1 MQNIDTLNKL
11 AGGMLQPYI
20 DRQKKLQYAEGM
32 AQAAQGKSLIEIE
45 NDQPWY
51 TKLFGPDATT
61 QGAQA
66 FNMAAAMQ
74 DAQSQFMQAMPQL
87 REKSPDQVRQYIV
100 SKMGEVQPSGD
111 PYFDAMVQQGL
122 AEQLP
127 KMLSAHMGQYMQFT
141 QEQAY
146 NGFTNL
152 GASGGQALQDT
163 LKANNNLTPDVV
175 AQAHAD
181 YTNLLVK
188 PDNMTTEAYQRGLR
202 DTVLSNAQNGNWQAV
217 RAIKDMPAWQEMPT
231 QMRDNLE
238 VQIPRLEREWSL
250 QNPAARNLF
259 TSRADLQWSLM
270 SGATGH
276 DSSPEGHAWLD
287 AAMDTMEDSNRKLN
301 GDATAVYNNEQRAQ
315 MHKLLDQGNAK
326 KLGELRKLAMR
337 QANYDQAVGLAADAM
352 SNNNF
357 AKYENLPFPEGSREQ
372 AADTV
377 FQKATSPQY
386 ANQLDAQKNM
396 WDKLSAAAHYPSY
409 QSPALK
415 QILAQ
420 QLPALVSGNG
430 PATGDMQTALQYAA
444 NLYKGPGGAAAVQSY
459 VGTDAPK
466 VIQLLNSGVDIMDPE
481 QLTSQ
486 RTLLAR
492 GGAVVDT
499 AQDRV
504 AAMRRVR
511 DASPGWFA
519 RMMPWGGNEAL
530 TPYNLTDGNKQQLA
544 AHVAPII
551 AQYKAARHLSDDD
564 AANLALGQVMK
575 NSDFVPGAFI
585 LHNEVLGQT
594 SFAGAVNAKY
604 PGMGEQTT
612 SVYQNAVQYAIDQ
625 EIEKAGGVP
634 KDWTV
639 TSGENLG
646 NGYLKLFMTG
656 PNGALKHINIM
667 ADTVGRRIL
676 DTYGNKPEHHDPDV
690 GLSSKNAWGW
700 GY

>member
-1 MQNIDTLNKL
+1 
-11 AGGMLQPYI
+11 
-20 DRQKKLQYAEGM
+20 
-32 AQAAQGKSLIEIE
+32 
-45 NDQPWY
+45 
-51 TKLFGPDATT
+51 
-61 QGAQA
+61 
-66 FNMAAAMQ
+66 
-74 DAQSQFMQAMPQL
+74 
-87 REKSPDQVRQYIV
+87 
-100 SKMGEVQPSGD
+100 
-111 PYFDAMVQQGL
+111 
-122 AEQLP
+122 
-127 KMLSAHMGQYMQFT
+127 
-141 QEQAY
+141 
-146 NGFTNL
+146 
-152 GASGGQALQDT
+152 
-163 LKANNNLTPDVV
+163 
-175 AQAHAD
+175 
-181 YTNLLVK
+181 
-188 PDNMTTEAYQRGLR
+188 
-202 DTVLSNAQNGNWQAV
+202 
-217 RAIKDMPAWQEMPT
+217 
-231 QMRDNLE
+231 
-238 VQIPRLEREWSL
+238 
-250 QNPAARNLF
+250 
-259 TSRADLQWSLM
+259 
-270 SGATGH
+270 
-276 DSSPEGHAWLD
+276 
-287 AAMDTMEDSNRKLN
+287 
-301 GDATAVYNNEQRAQ
+301 
-315 MHKLLDQGNAK
+315 
-326 KLGELRKLAMR
+326 MR

-377 FQKATSPQY
+377 FQKVTSPQY
-386 ANQLDAQKNM
+386 ANQLDAQKNW
-396 WDKLSAAAHYPSY
+396 WDRLSAAAHYSSY

-492 GGAVVDT
+492 GGAVVAT
-499 AQDRV
+499 EQDRA
-504 AAMRRVR
+504 AAMARVR
-511 DASPGWFA
+511 DASPGWFKRA
-519 RMMPWGGNEAL
+519 LMFWGGNEAL
-530 TPYNLTDGNKQQLA
+530 VPYNLTDGNKLQLA

-585 LHNEVLGQT
+585 LHNEALGQT

-625 EIEKAGGVP
+625 EIEKAGGTP

-656 PNGALKHINIM
+656 PNGALKHINIT

-676 DTYGNKPEHHDPDV
+676 DTYGNKPEHHDPDL